1 MANARELALQTL
13 TDILISGAYSNHA
26 LHDQIEKNELT
37 IQEKNFMT
45 ELVYGTLQHHQLL
58 DFYVT
63 PFFQGKVKSWIRIL
77 VQMTLYQ
84 ILFLDSI
91 PEHAAISEAVNIAKK
106 RGGQFNGKLVN
117 AILREMT
124 RQPLPNLDEIKDESE
139 RLAIETS
146 HPLWLIKLWMKQFGI
161 EKTTQMAKANNER
174 VQVTIRT
181 NGVRGTREELK
192 QKLQAEGIECHE
204 GSLSPDALVITKG
217 NVIKTK
223 AFEQGWFY
231 VQDESS
237 MLVARALKPK
247 HHSKILDTC
256 SAPGGK
262 TTHVAEMMRQTGT
275 VYAHDIY
282 PHKIKLIEDNVKRLG
297 LTNVVVTLQ
306 DAKTLN
312 ERYKVESFD
321 SVLVD
326 APCSGLG
333 ILRRHP
339 EVKVTKKPE
348 DLDGIISIQ
357 KQILNTVA
365 PLVKVG
371 GTLLYSTCTVN
382 RKEND
387 KMIEEFLKK
396 HAEFELDSTLAQR
409 LPVELA
415 DQAHRGMIQLFP
427 GDYETDGFF
436 IACLKRKAV

>member
-13 TDILISGAYSNHA
+13 TDILIGGAYSNHA

-58 DFYVT
+58 DFYAT
-63 PFFQGKVKSWIRIL
+63 PFFQGKVKGWIRIL

-84 ILFLDSI
+84 ILFLDSV

-117 AILREMT
+117 AILREMS
-124 RQPLPNLDEIKDESE
+124 RQPLPSLDEIKDESE

-161 EKTTQMAKANNER
+161 EKTMQMAKANNER

-181 NGVRGTREELK
+181 NGIRGTREELK

-204 GSLSPDALVITKG
+204 GALSPDALVITKG
-217 NVIKTK
+217 NAIKTK

-231 VQDESS
+231 VQDEAS

-247 HHSKILDTC
+247 HHSKVLDTC

-297 LTNVVVTLQ
+297 LTNVVATLQ
-306 DAKTLN
+306 DALTLN
-312 ERYKVESFD
+312 ERYKGESFD

-396 HAEFELDSTLAQR
+396 HEEFELDSTLAQR
-409 LPVELA
+409 LPTELS
-415 DQAHRGMIQLFP
+415 DQAHQGMIQLFP

-436 IACLKRKAV
+436 IACLKRKEV